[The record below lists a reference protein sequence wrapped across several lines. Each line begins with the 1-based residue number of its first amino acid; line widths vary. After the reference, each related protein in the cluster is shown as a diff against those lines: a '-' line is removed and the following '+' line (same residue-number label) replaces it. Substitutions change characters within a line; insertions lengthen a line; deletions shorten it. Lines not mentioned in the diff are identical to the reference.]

1 MRIGLF
7 LLVALHLPAAWAAE
21 AEPLSL
27 TAAYDHSV
35 HNDPAFQGAAFDY
48 RASQEE
54 ESIGRA
60 GLLPQISIG
69 ARYGETTQL
78 SGQDVDSSTADDRYA
93 NGSASL
99 SARQV
104 LFDKAKVAYF
114 EQAQARGEFG
124 SARYDDAV
132 QELFIRVTEAYFE
145 VTRQNN
151 ELKLTAQQKTAIE
164 GLVKQTKR
172 LFEAGDGTITDI
184 EEAQARLDL
193 IKAQEIENQ
202 ARIRAALRTLAG
214 RTGLP
219 HGEPLPMQESLPAS
233 VPLDERAD
241 LEFWQLQARQAAP
254 RLDAR
259 RASIALAEAELQ
271 AQKAGHYPSL
281 ALVSEL
287 TKAQQDNLSE
297 DFRKQSS
304 YYVGLAVDVPLF
316 AGGGVTASVRKS
328 EFALSSASAQYDS
341 ERQQLTEDIER
352 DYLGVISGY
361 EKCKA
366 LQTAVKSNQR
376 ALESAEKGYQ
386 AGVRSTVDIL
396 NAQQV
401 LFTARRDL
409 LNTKLLML
417 QSYVSLHARSG
428 LMHRGIL
435 EQVQLLF

>member
-1 MRIGLF
+1 MRASLF
-7 LLVALHLPAAWAAE
+7 LFVALSLPVPWAAA

-27 TAAYDHSV
+27 LEAYDRSLHS
-35 HNDPAFQGAAFDY
+35 DPAFQGAAFDY
-48 RASQEE
+48 QASQQE

-69 ARYGETTQL
+69 ARYGDTKQL
-78 SGQDVDSSTADDRYA
+78 SGQDVDSSTAEARYSS
-93 NGSASL
+93 GSAGL

-114 EQAQARGEFG
+114 EQAQARGKVGE
-124 SARYDDAV
+124 ALYDDAS
-132 QELFIRVTEAYFE
+132 QELFNRVSEAYFE
-145 VTRQNN
+145 VARQNN
-151 ELKLTAQQKTAIE
+151 ELKLSSQQKAAIE
-164 GLVKQTKR
+164 GLVKQTRR
-172 LFEAGDGTITDI
+172 LYEAGDGTITDI

-214 RTGLP
+214 RTGLAN
-219 HGEPLPMQESLPAS
+219 GEPLPMQESLPATA
-233 VPLDERAD
+233 PLDSRAD
-241 LEFWQLQARQAAP
+241 LEFWQRQARYAAP
-254 RLDAR
+254 KLDAR
-259 RASIALAEAELQ
+259 RASIELAEAELQ
-271 AQKAGHYPSL
+271 TQKSGHYPSL
-281 ALVSEL
+281 AVVGEL
-287 TKAQQDNLSE
+287 NKAQQDNLSE
-297 DFRKQSS
+297 DYRKQSS
-304 YYVGLAVDVPLF
+304 YYVGLSLDVPLF
-316 AGGGVTASVRKS
+316 AGGGVAASVRKS
-328 EFALSSASAQYDS
+328 QYALSSASAQYDT
-341 ERQQLTEDIER
+341 ERQQLTENIER